1 MALDST
7 IQEDR
12 RFGLDK
18 YSDIK
23 NKILEFAKND
33 DDVKAVI
40 AIGSTTRNDVKADEY
55 SDLDLFI
62 VTSNTEPW
70 FSGEYP

>member
-23 NKILEFAKND
+23 NMILDFAKND
-33 DDVKAVI
+33 DTINKALERLEQAKKV
-40 AIGSTTRNDVKADEY
+40 
-55 SDLDLFI
+55 F
-62 VTSNTEPW
+62 
-70 FSGEYP
+70 